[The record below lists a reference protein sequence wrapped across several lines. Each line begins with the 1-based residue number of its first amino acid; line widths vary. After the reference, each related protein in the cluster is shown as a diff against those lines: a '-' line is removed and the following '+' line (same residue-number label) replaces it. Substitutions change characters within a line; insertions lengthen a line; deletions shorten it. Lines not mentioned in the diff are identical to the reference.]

1 MGDLLL
7 ITGDSSADRYA
18 SNLVSYLQDQ
28 NFSGTIHSAAGHQT
42 KRAGAHSVKNV
53 VDQSVVGF
61 SEVAGSVPYFYRL
74 LHDLDDVLINRPIEA
89 IVLMDFPGFNL
100 IFAWLS
106 RARELEIPLI
116 YYITPQVWA
125 WWQWRIKLLK
135 KWFDQLFVIFP
146 FEETLYRDRG
156 IPARFVG
163 HPMLENRPETPDYD
177 LREKLELEADR
188 RILSFFPGSRD
199 QEVHQHLPIMVKTAQ
214 RIMESDD
221 QFVPVFSAAPTVDQR
236 HYRSVFEQHDA
247 AFPVWGADS
256 RSLLDASEVCMLAS
270 GTITMEATFSNTPMV
285 VGYRTSAISYRLGKW
300 FSHTEQV
307 AMPNLIADHPFV
319 PEYLQ
324 GEFTVKTLSQELLDL
339 LHDKERRDRMRS
351 KLSEIHSTFDQR
363 SPSREVGNYLLERF
377 E

>member
-18 SNLVSYLQDQ
+18 SNLVSYLRDQ

-42 KRAGAHSVKNV
+42 KRAGANSVKNV

-74 LHDLDDVLINRPIEA
+74 LQDLDDLLVEKPIHG
-89 IVLMDFPGFNL
+89 IVMMDFPGFNL

-106 RARELEIPLI
+106 RARELDIPLI

-146 FEETLYRDRG
+146 FEETLYRERD

-163 HPMLENRPETPDYD
+163 HPMLENRPDTADYD
-177 LREKLELEADR
+177 IREKLELESDR

-199 QEVHQHLPIMVKTAQ
+199 QEVRQHLPTMVKTAQ
-214 RIMESDD
+214 RMMESGVDIL
-221 QFVPVFSAAPTVDQR
+221 PVFSAAPTVDQR
-236 HYRSVFEQHDA
+236 YYRSVFEKHEA

-256 RSLLDASEVCMLAS
+256 RSLLDASQVCLLAS

-285 VGYRTSAISYRLGKW
+285 VGYRTSAFSYRLGKW
-300 FSHTEQV
+300 FSHTDRV
-307 AMPNLIADHPFV
+307 AMPNLIADQPFV

-324 GEFTVKTLSQELLDL
+324 DDFTVDRLSRELLDL
-339 LHDKERRDRMRS
+339 LDNQQRRRQMRS
-351 KLSEIHSTFDQR
+351 KLSDIHSTFDQR
-363 SPSREVGNYLLERF
+363 SPSREVGDYLLERF